1 MPFPFPTTVAP
12 LSEISGN
19 AIFWLSVNGAV
30 NDDLYSFI
38 TTFPF
43 VSNPI
48 ASTLV
53 LTPEGVLTVI
63 CSTALLFWELNLA
76 NSCCSKA
83 LPFTLFCANTS
94 ALLPLLTLTHQC

>member
-1 MPFPFPTTVAP
+1 MPFPFPATVAP
-12 LSEISGN
+12 LSKISGN
-19 AIFWLSVNGAV
+19 AIFWFFVNGAFK
-30 NDDLYSFI
+30 DDLNSFI

-83 LPFTLFCANTS
+83 LPFALFCANT
-94 ALLPLLTLTHQC
+94 